1 MTADE
6 VIARLRVLPPDTPV
20 LVEGYENGFDEI
32 VELKG
37 QDVVRYRHAQPWDG
51 QYQPPERFEEPATGI
66 MQAAVILGRRGQL
79 R

>member
-6 VIARLRVLPPDTPV
+6 LIARLSALPPDTPV

-32 VELKG
+32 IALKG
-37 QDVVRYRHAQPWDG
+37 QDVVRYRLAQPWDG
-51 QYQPPERFEEPATGI
+51 QYQPPERFEKPTAGI
-66 MQAAVILGRRGQL
+66 VQAAVILGRRGPL

>member
-1 MTADE
+1 MTANE
-6 VIARLRVLPPDTPV
+6 LITRLRVLPPDTPV
-20 LVEGYENGFDEI
+20 LVEGYENGFDDVI
-32 VELKG
+32 ELKG

-66 MQAAVILGRRGQL
+66 VQAAVIVGRRGPL

>member
-6 VIARLRVLPPDTPV
+6 LIARLRVLPPDTPV

-51 QYQPPERFEEPATGI
+51 QYQSPERFEKPAAGI
-66 MQAAVILGRRGQL
+66 VQAAVILGRRGPL

>member
-1 MTADE
+1 MTVDE
-6 VIARLRVLPPDTPV
+6 LIARLQDLPPETPA

-32 VELKG
+32 IALKG
-37 QDVVRYRHAQPWDG
+37 QDVVRYRHAQSWDG

-66 MQAAVILGRRGQL
+66 MQAAVILVRRGPL

>member
-6 VIARLRVLPPDTPV
+6 VIARLRIFPPDTPV
-20 LVEGYENGFDEI
+20 LVEGYENGFDEVI
-32 VELKG
+32 ELKG
-37 QDVVRYRHAQPWDG
+37 QDVVRYRHAQQWDG